1 MSYQDVKL
9 NDLLGTLIDYR
20 GKTPPKT
27 NAGIPLITAKVIKGG
42 RILDNDHE
50 YIAEDYYDEWMRRG
64 LPRQWDVLI
73 TTEAPLGEVA
83 ILKSPEKVALAQRVI
98 LLRGDNQKI
107 DQRYLCFALQSPLVQ
122 ARLNARATGATV
134 AGIKQSE
141 LREVLLPLYP
151 LATQRRI
158 ASILSAYDDLIENNT
173 RRIAILEEMARRIY
187 KEWFVRF
194 RFPGHEQVKMVESE
208 LGLIPEGWSWGCL
221 RDVAEDV
228 RESVDP
234 EAVAPDT
241 PYVGL
246 EHIPRRSIALAEWG
260 FASEVQSTK
269 LRFVRGD
276 ILFGKIRPY
285 FHKVAVAPVDGV
297 ASSDAIVIR
306 ARESKWYP
314 LVLATVSSD
323 AFVAEA
329 TQSANGTKMPRA
341 NWNVLLGYKLPK
353 PTDEVLAKFNEI
365 MLGVVDFVRVA
376 MLKNRNLRA
385 TRDLLLPKLISGELD
400 VSTLPEPE
408 EAIAA

>member
-1 MSYQDVKL
+1 MTISS
-9 NDLLGTLIDYR
+9 NSG
-20 GKTPPKT
+20 
-27 NAGIPLITAKVIKGG
+27 
-42 RILDNDHE
+42 
-50 YIAEDYYDEWMRRG
+50 W
-64 LPRQWDVLI
+64 LPR
-73 TTEAPLGEVA
+73 TLGEVTTLQRGFDITKA
-83 ILKSPEKVALAQRVI
+83 EQKAGSIPVVSSSGVTSYHDEHKVTGPGVVIGRKGSLGTAFYLPGNFWPHDTTLWVKDFHGNDPKYCYYLLKT
-98 LLRGDNQKI
+98 LRLERFDAGASN
-107 DQRYLCFALQSPLVQ
+107 PT
-122 ARLNARATGATV
+122 LNRNHVHG
-134 AGIKQSE
+134 
-141 LREVLLPLYP
+141 LPVSIP
-151 LATQRRI
+151 PIPTQRRI

-187 KEWFVRF
+187 EEWFVRF

-228 RESVDP
+228 RESVHP
-234 EAVAPDT
+234 EAVVPDT

-341 NWNVLLGYKLPK
+341 NWNVLLGYKVPK
-353 PTDEVLAKFNEI
+353 PTDEVLSKFNEI
-365 MLGVVDFVRVA
+365 LLGLVDFVRVA

-400 VSTLPEPE
+400 VSPLHEPE

>member
-1 MSYQDVKL
+1 MSKAWP
-9 NDLLGTLIDYR
+9 IAPIRAAYR
-20 GKTPPKT
+20 GLFDGPHATPKPSDEGPVFL
-27 NAGIPLITAKVIKGG
+27 GIGNITEDGH
-42 RILDNDHE
+42 LD
-50 YIAEDYYDEWMRRG
+50 
-64 LPRQWDVLI
+64 
-73 TTEAPLGEVA
+73 
-83 ILKSPEKVALAQRVI
+83 LAQTKRISEDEFPRWTKRVLPQPGDI
-98 LLRGDNQKI
+98 VFTYEATLNRYAIVPNGFRGCLG
-107 DQRYLCFALQSPLVQ
+107 RRLALIRPNPAAVNTRWLHYYFFGPEW
-122 ARLNARATGATV
+122 RAVVAANTLSGATV
-134 AGIKQSE
+134 ERIPLSSFPDFPI
-141 LREVLLPLYP
+141 RLPDLQ
-151 LATQRRI
+151 TQRRI

-187 KEWFVRF
+187 EEWFVRF

-228 RESVDP
+228 RESVHP

-269 LRFVRGD
+269 LSFVRGD

-285 FHKVAVAPVDGV
+285 FHKVAVAPVDGI

-341 NWNVLLGYKLPK
+341 NWNVLLSYKLPK

-376 MLKNRNLRA
+376 TLKNRNLRA

-400 VSTLPEPE
+400 VSKLPEPTV
-408 EAIAA
+408 